1 MPFAGY
7 SDFADCVARNRE
19 KDNPQA
25 YCGAIQHEVEGKS
38 NDGYALSDLPENARA
53 IWATSFVEA
62 LKKNE
67 PSGASKVAWAS
78 VMRQFERGPNGQWN
92 QMKVFADVQFK
103 SIFKSDRIVYGAA
116 SVAIVDS
123 DNELITEEALKTAFR
138 SYVDRG
144 HVLFYHKNIPV
155 GEVLP
160 FYDAPDGTKYQSGVT
175 EGKLNV
181 VVRFYKDTQI
191 SNDVWNGIERGELR
205 AFSIGG
211 QTIGDAVKV
220 CESADCSKWHNR
232 IDRIDLHEISIV
244 PNPAN
249 DASYFTIIKSKVEP
263 VPIQNQ
269 QEAGADDSE
278 AVFAAIKNRTV
289 AHAKKRG
296 LAKSDEDAIKLVREW
311 AKHPFSTYWIRK
323 VREVETLITDEKTKV
338 MNCPR
343 FTEKALKIL
352 QGDDMETKD
361 IESIVSAI
369 NALKADIA
377 ALRPKEEHAAEC
389 PEGQH
394 MVEGECVPMEE
405 KSQEKKMTEEKKA
418 EPPKAEPPTNPT
430 KVELESLRAQVSEL
444 TAAAK
449 DIVGLKDILR
459 APTVPQAPVTPL
471 ADVTQTT
478 SFDADARPANVVDWT
493 ERLGGNAASSSFDER
508 MARIAGDMSGVKKI
522 EKPKDEPPKDEV
534 KTETKPDAETKEV
547 IEPDSV
553 AAEMASLR
561 NDIVELSKAVQATI
575 AEFQA
580 MKKKAEIGELRT
592 QVIGMSDAVKVI
604 AKEIAGVKDTIKKSP
619 SSPGSVVDIPAT
631 KRTVATEKEFLPP

>member
-38 NDGYALSDLPENARA
+38 NEGYALSDLPENARA

-249 DASYFTIIKSKVEP
+249 DASYFTIIKSKVESMEKKE
-263 VPIQNQ
+263 VQ
-269 QEAGADDSE
+269 
-278 AVFAAIKNRTV
+278 KNEKDCDC
-289 AHAKKRG
+289 AH
-296 LAKSDEDAIKLVREW
+296 LNDEE
-311 AKHPFSTYWIRK
+311 
-323 VREVETLITDEKTKV
+323 LIGK
-338 MNCPR
+338 
-343 FTEKALKIL
+343 
-352 QGDDMETKD
+352 
-361 IESIVSAI
+361 
-369 NALKADIA
+369 IA
-377 ALRPKEEHAAEC
+377 AATAKLLKEQHQGEC
-389 PEGQH
+389 PDGQH
-394 MVEGECVPMEE
+394 MVDGECVPMT
-405 KSQEKKMTEEKKA
+405 EKKTETTMTEEKKTEA
-418 EPPKAEPPTNPT
+418 PVATPDPVKADVDALKVEVKGFAERFDKLETLLTKALEPKPVSVVKPESEPPKPPTVSAEKKSVAISEMKGEPT
-430 KVELESLRAQVSEL
+430 EP
-444 TAAAK
+444 
-449 DIVGLKDILR
+449 I
-459 APTVPQAPVTPL
+459 
-471 ADVTQTT
+471 
-478 SFDADARPANVVDWT
+478 DWT
-493 ERLGGNAASSSFDER
+493 TIG
-508 MARIAGDMSGVKKI
+508 I
-522 EKPKDEPPKDEV
+522 EKPGV
-534 KTETKPDAETKEV
+534 KLD
-547 IEPDSV
+547 INSV
-553 AAEMASLR
+553 
-561 NDIVELSKAVQATI
+561 
-575 AEFQA
+575 
-580 MKKKAEIGELRT
+580 GLRT
-592 QVIGMSDAVKVI
+592 AFAKLKKV
-604 AKEIAGVKDTIKKSP
+604 A
-619 SSPGSVVDIPAT
+619 
-631 KRTVATEKEFLPP
+631 